1 CLRKELVN
9 AHLRAQGIAV
19 PDWAVV
25 RAGDPLAWRRYPA
38 IVKPAAED
46 ASLGIDDRSVVRDG
60 AALETARARAHQTW
74 DRVRVQRFIGGREL
88 NLAVVEDRVLPHA
101 EIEWALPDGLPHVVT
116 YAAKWDT
123 GSVYDRG
130 TVPRLL
136 GPGEERLSARLSA
149 LARRVWRAVDGVG
162 YGRIDVRMDER
173 GRVWVIDVN
182 PNPDLSPSAGLAR
195 DAMDPDQPRDTRRW
209 FSRRSVADAD
219 FPSGRAVHT
228 RVKDGRCVFLNGEG
242 RCVLQKAARPGLPL
256 KPFFCTAF
264 PVTIAHGVL
273 MLDDEDYRAGQPCCA
288 ATKGGPL
295 TVFDTCGAEL
305 RHVLGAA
312 GASRLRALA
321 ARTPSRARR

>member
-1 CLRKELVN
+1 MVQQGRLLAAALGDRPVLDAAAASSLLRRLGSRTE
-9 AHLRAQGIAV
+9 ARLRIFGA
-19 PDWAVV
+19 
-25 RAGDPLAWRRYPA
+25 
-38 IVKPAAED
+38 
-46 ASLGIDDRSVVRDG
+46 DG
-60 AALETARARAHQTW
+60 AL
-74 DRVRVQRFIGGREL
+74 
-88 NLAVVEDRVLPHA
+88 LAD
-101 EIEWALPDGLPHVVT
+101 
-116 YAAKWDT
+116 
-123 GSVYDRG
+123 
-130 TVPRLL
+130 
-136 GPGEERLSARLSA
+136 
-149 LARRVWRAVDGVG
+149 
-162 YGRIDVRMDER
+162 
-173 GRVWVIDVN
+173 
-182 PNPDLSPSAGLAR
+182 SAGLGPSKPEEPAASR
-195 DAMDPDQPRDTRRW
+195 SDQPRDTRRW

-228 RVKDGRCVFLNGEG
+228 RVKEGRCVFLNGEG

-273 MLDDEDYRAGQPCCA
+273 MLDDEDYRAGQPCCE